1 MSGLGLGGGDAWAK
15 DHDKILKHAEGLKYP
30 EWLAANNQGA
40 LPAADAPKQEWISAM
55 DKFNAWKAGEVAK
68 QGSGQAWWQTYPASQ
83 ARPAPEGGGG
93 GGGGSSSSSGL
104 LPIGP
109 YPGENV
115 YFPMLTSRYERPQAY
130 DLPDYMGAT
139 ANLGAYMPANP
150 FMGDGGLLYQPG
162 TEQYADAY
170 PINTGIL
177 EYQPPQFAVGPVQF
191 YGAPFG
197 PIEVTPPEELFG
209 NEEEEEDDSESKG
222 GKGPGD
228 VPGAATASTS
238 TSGTAVGSTAASVGQ
253 NSDIRLKKNIKFL
266 GKSNTL
272 DISKLRSNSI

>member
-1 MSGLGLGGGDAWAK
+1 MSGLGLGGDAWAK
-15 DHDKILKHAEGLKYP
+15 DHDKILAHARGLKYDKVP
-30 EWLAANNQGA
+30 GVT
-40 LPAADAPKQEWISAM
+40 LPAADAPKQQWISEM
-55 DKFNAWKAGEVAK
+55 DKFNAWKARERAK
-68 QGSGQAWWQTYPASQ
+68 QASGQAWWQTYPARQ
-83 ARPAPEGGGG
+83 AKPSHEGGAGRGGGG
-93 GGGGSSSSSGL
+93 GGGGGGKT
-104 LPIGP
+104 PIGP
-109 YPGENV
+109 YPGKNV

-177 EYQPPQFAVGPVQF
+177 EYQPPRFGVGPVQY

-209 NEEEEEDDSESKG
+209 NEEEEEEEEEKG
-222 GKGPGD
+222 GGEGTGKPGSKAGGYGVGETTSS
-228 VPGAATASTS
+228 VPGPHK
-238 TSGTAVGSTAASVGQ
+238 G
-253 NSDIRLKKNIKFL
+253 D
-266 GKSNTL
+266 
-272 DISKLRSNSI
+272 

>member
-1 MSGLGLGGGDAWAK
+1 MSGLGLGGDAWAK
-15 DHDKILKHAEGLKYP
+15 DHDKILAHARGLHYDKVP
-30 EWLAANNQGA
+30 GVT

-55 DKFNAWKAGEVAK
+55 DKFNAWKAGERAK
-68 QGSGQAWWQTYPASQ
+68 EASGQAWWQTYPARQ
-83 ARPAPEGGGG
+83 AQPVNEGGGG

-109 YPGENV
+109 YPERNV

-177 EYQPPQFAVGPVQF
+177 EYQPPQFGVGPVQF

-209 NEEEEEDDSESKG
+209 NEEEEEEEDDG
-222 GKGPGD
+222 GQTDGNPDGNPGK
-228 VPGAATASTS
+228 SL
-238 TSGTAVGSTAASVGQ
+238 GSAAASAANP
-253 NSDIRLKKNIKFL
+253 NS
-266 GKSNTL
+266 
-272 DISKLRSNSI
+272 

>member
-1 MSGLGLGGGDAWAK
+1 MSGLGLGGDAWAK
-15 DHDKILKHAEGLKYP
+15 DHDKILAHARNLHYDKVPGVT
-30 EWLAANNQGA
+30 

-55 DKFNAWKAGEVAK
+55 DKFNAWKAGERAK
-68 QGSGQAWWQTYPASQ
+68 EASGQAWWQTYPARQ
-83 ARPAPEGGGG
+83 AQSVSEGSSG

-130 DLPDYMGAT
+130 DLPDYMAAT

-177 EYQPPQFAVGPVQF
+177 EYQPPQFAVGRVQY
-191 YGAPFG
+191 YGAPWG

-209 NEEEEEDDSESKG
+209 NEEEEEGNDPPGGDSPDDPAD
-222 GKGPGD
+222 PGQP
-228 VPGAATASTS
+228 PGVSI
-238 TSGTAVGSTAASVGQ
+238 GSHP
-253 NSDIRLKKNIKFL
+253 D
-266 GKSNTL
+266 L
-272 DISKLRSNSI
+272 D

>member
-15 DHDKILKHAEGLKYP
+15 DHDKILAHARGLHYDKVP
-30 EWLAANNQGA
+30 GVT

-55 DKFNAWKAGEVAK
+55 DKFNAWKAGERAK
-68 QGSGQAWWQTYPASQ
+68 EASGQAWWQTYPARQ
-83 ARPAPEGGGG
+83 AQPVNEGGGG

-130 DLPDYMGAT
+130 NLPDYMAAT

-177 EYQPPQFAVGPVQF
+177 EYQPPQFGVGPVQF

-209 NEEEEEDDSESKG
+209 NEEEEEEEDDG
-222 GKGPGD
+222 GQTDGNPDGNPGK
-228 VPGAATASTS
+228 SL
-238 TSGTAVGSTAASVGQ
+238 GSAAASAANP
-253 NSDIRLKKNIKFL
+253 NS
-266 GKSNTL
+266 
-272 DISKLRSNSI
+272 

>member
-15 DHDKILKHAEGLKYP
+15 DHDKILAHARGLRYP
-30 EWLAANNQGA
+30 EWLAENNQGV

-55 DKFNAWKAGEVAK
+55 DKFNAWKAGERAK
-68 QGSGQAWWQTYPASQ
+68 EASGQAWWQTYPARQ
-83 ARPAPEGGGG
+83 AQPVHEGGGG

-130 DLPDYMGAT
+130 DLPYYMGAT

-209 NEEEEEDDSESKG
+209 NEEEEEEEQREGSESRNES
-222 GKGPGD
+222 PD
-228 VPGAATASTS
+228 QSPSTIPDD
-238 TSGTAVGSTAASVGQ
+238 TSVGP
-253 NSDIRLKKNIKFL
+253 SDIRLKKNIKFL

>member
-15 DHDKILKHAEGLKYP
+15 DHDKILAHARGLHYDKVP
-30 EWLAANNQGA
+30 GVT

-55 DKFNAWKAGEVAK
+55 DKFNAWKAGERAK
-68 QGSGQAWWQTYPASQ
+68 EASGQAWWQTYPARQ
-83 ARPAPEGGGG
+83 AQPVNEGGGG

-130 DLPDYMGAT
+130 NLPDYMAAT

-177 EYQPPQFAVGPVQF
+177 EYQPPQFGVGPVQF

-209 NEEEEEDDSESKG
+209 NEEEEEDDDG
-222 GKGPGD
+222 GQTDGNPDGNPGK
-228 VPGAATASTS
+228 SL
-238 TSGTAVGSTAASVGQ
+238 GSAAASAANP
-253 NSDIRLKKNIKFL
+253 NS
-266 GKSNTL
+266 
-272 DISKLRSNSI
+272 

>member
-15 DHDKILKHAEGLKYP
+15 DHDKILAHARGLHYDKVP
-30 EWLAANNQGA
+30 GVT

-55 DKFNAWKAGEVAK
+55 DKFNAWKAGERAK
-68 QGSGQAWWQTYPASQ
+68 EASGQAWWQTYPARQ
-83 ARPAPEGGGG
+83 AQPVNEGGGG

-109 YPGENV
+109 YPERNV

-177 EYQPPQFAVGPVQF
+177 EYQPPQFGVGPVQF

-209 NEEEEEDDSESKG
+209 NEEEEEEEDDG
-222 GKGPGD
+222 GQTDGNPDGNPGK
-228 VPGAATASTS
+228 SL
-238 TSGTAVGSTAASVGQ
+238 GSAAASAANP
-253 NSDIRLKKNIKFL
+253 NS
-266 GKSNTL
+266 
-272 DISKLRSNSI
+272 

>member
-15 DHDKILKHAEGLKYP
+15 DHDKILAHARGLHYDKVP
-30 EWLAANNQGA
+30 GVT

-55 DKFNAWKAGEVAK
+55 DKFNAWKAGERAK
-68 QGSGQAWWQTYPASQ
+68 EASGQAWWQTYPARQ
-83 ARPAPEGGGG
+83 AQPVNEGSG

-130 DLPDYMGAT
+130 NLPDYMGAT

-177 EYQPPQFAVGPVQF
+177 EYQPPQFGVGPVQF

-209 NEEEEEDDSESKG
+209 NEEEEEDDDG
-222 GKGPGD
+222 GQTDGNPDGNPGNSL
-228 VPGAATASTS
+228 GS
-238 TSGTAVGSTAASVGQ
+238 AVASVA
-253 NSDIRLKKNIKFL
+253 NPND
-266 GKSNTL
+266 
-272 DISKLRSNSI
+272 

>member
-15 DHDKILKHAEGLKYP
+15 DHDKILAHARGLHYDKVP
-30 EWLAANNQGA
+30 GVT

-55 DKFNAWKAGEVAK
+55 DKFNAWKAGERAK
-68 QGSGQAWWQTYPASQ
+68 EASGQAWWQTYPARQ
-83 ARPAPEGGGG
+83 AQPVNEGGGG

-109 YPGENV
+109 YPERNV

-177 EYQPPQFAVGPVQF
+177 EYQPPQFGVGPVQF

-209 NEEEEEDDSESKG
+209 NEEEEEDDDG
-222 GKGPGD
+222 GQTDGNPDGNPGNSL
-228 VPGAATASTS
+228 GS
-238 TSGTAVGSTAASVGQ
+238 AVASVA
-253 NSDIRLKKNIKFL
+253 NPND
-266 GKSNTL
+266 
-272 DISKLRSNSI
+272 

>member
-15 DHDKILKHAEGLKYP
+15 DHDKILAHARGLHYDKVP
-30 EWLAANNQGA
+30 GVT

-55 DKFNAWKAGEVAK
+55 DKFNAWKAGERAK
-68 QGSGQAWWQTYPASQ
+68 EASGQAWWQTYPARQ
-83 ARPAPEGGGG
+83 AQPVHEGGGG

-130 DLPDYMGAT
+130 DLPYYMGAT

-177 EYQPPQFAVGPVQF
+177 EYQPPRFGVGPVQF

-209 NEEEEEDDSESKG
+209 NEEEEEDPLETRGDKSKDPSD
-222 GKGPGD
+222 PGQP
-228 VPGAATASTS
+228 PGVSI
-238 TSGTAVGSTAASVGQ
+238 GSHP
-253 NSDIRLKKNIKFL
+253 DLP
-266 GKSNTL
+266 
-272 DISKLRSNSI
+272 D

>member
-15 DHDKILKHAEGLKYP
+15 DHDKILAHARDLKYDKVP
-30 EWLAANNQGA
+30 GVT
-40 LPAADAPKQEWISAM
+40 LPAADAPKGEWIPAM
-55 DKFNAWKAGEVAK
+55 DAFNAWKAGEVAK
-68 QGSGQAWWQTYPASQ
+68 EPSGQAWWQTYSAS
-83 ARPAPEGGGG
+83 PAPESGGGESGSG

-130 DLPDYMGAT
+130 DLPDYIGAT

-177 EYQPPQFAVGPVQF
+177 EYQPPQFGVGPVQY

-197 PIEVTPPEELFG
+197 RLNVVPPEELFG
-209 NEEEEEDDSESKG
+209 NEEEEDDDETGGGEGTGNPGSKAG
-222 GKGPGD
+222 GYGVGEENSS
-228 VPGAATASTS
+228 VPGPH
-238 TSGTAVGSTAASVGQ
+238 
-253 NSDIRLKKNIKFL
+253 
-266 GKSNTL
+266 
-272 DISKLRSNSI
+272 SNS

>member
-15 DHDKILKHAEGLKYP
+15 DHDKILAHARGLHYDKVP
-30 EWLAANNQGA
+30 GVT

-55 DKFNAWKAGEVAK
+55 DKFNAWKAGERAK
-68 QGSGQAWWQTYPASQ
+68 EASGQAWWQTYPARQ
-83 ARPAPEGGGG
+83 AQPVNEGSG

-130 DLPDYMGAT
+130 NLPDYMSAT

-177 EYQPPQFAVGPVQF
+177 EYQPPQFGVGPVQF

-209 NEEEEEDDSESKG
+209 NEEEEEDDDG
-222 GKGPGD
+222 GQTDGNPDGNPGNSL
-228 VPGAATASTS
+228 GS
-238 TSGTAVGSTAASVGQ
+238 AVASVA
-253 NSDIRLKKNIKFL
+253 NPND
-266 GKSNTL
+266 
-272 DISKLRSNSI
+272 